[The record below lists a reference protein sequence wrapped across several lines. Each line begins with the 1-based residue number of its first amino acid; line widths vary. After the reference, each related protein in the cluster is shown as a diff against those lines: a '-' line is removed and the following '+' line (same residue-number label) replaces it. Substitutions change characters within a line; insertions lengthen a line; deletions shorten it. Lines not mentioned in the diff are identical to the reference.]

1 MPGFCHAHK
10 KPRVNYPYYPFYRW
24 KTQGTQRLEVS
35 QLESGRA
42 GTQPRVRTVTTCN
55 HPRVMSPLKKSE
67 SLNLGHA
74 SVSSLA
80 RLGSSYPALV
90 THQEWREGTRARLP
104 VASIRKAIREEAR
117 LSTFWESPRQTWTS
131 CSPYVIQKHG
141 LYSDEVGQD

>member
-42 GTQPRVRTVTTCN
+42 GTQPRVLAQARTVTTCN

-67 SLNLGHA
+67 SLNFGRA

-80 RLGSSYPALV
+80 RLSSSYSALV

-104 VASIRKAIREEAR
+104 GASIRKAPWPGRKLVLAG
-117 LSTFWESPRQTWTS
+117 SAPRALRVYGQLR
-131 CSPYVIQKHG
+131 PLGG
-141 LYSDEVGQD
+141 L